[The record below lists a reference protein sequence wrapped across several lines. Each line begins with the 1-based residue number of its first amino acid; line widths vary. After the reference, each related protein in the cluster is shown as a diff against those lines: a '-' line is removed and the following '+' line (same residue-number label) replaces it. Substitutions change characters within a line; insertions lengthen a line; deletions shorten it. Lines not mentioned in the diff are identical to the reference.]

1 MAEQIDGYKPGGMVH
16 DAYDYW
22 NQLDKSK
29 DASMNGDWKSKCS
42 GGLVK
47 GGAKL
52 MKGLISISGL
62 REVEDSSGRL
72 GYDVGR
78 GASTG
83 TIIKDGAK
91 ATFDVGMAAVTFIPA
106 GKVLAGL
113 SKGKKLYT
121 TAREGTA
128 ITKMALSASKSASK
142 PVAEELTAAI
152 SKTIPQGGKVTAEH
166 SKALLGELTEIGKKY
181 KINIKEGGMLGQSTG
196 SIDTIAVNTKV
207 GGPHEIGH
215 VVQQLQTRAT
225 ALEAQAQKLGK
236 PVNQLSQAERKEAF
250 EKFVKPFEEAAYNQH
265 EMYALDATTRTGA
278 ANSTYGE
285 SLKRGVTHFE
295 EALSSGKVPVAEVST
310 TANILGR
317 TPNVLGRS
325 IGESAQHAGYIG
337 AGSINYTRDELTDH
351 NHNAKK

>member
-1 MAEQIDGYKPGGMVH
+1 MSEQIDGYKPGGVVH

-29 DASMNGDWKSKCS
+29 DTSMQGDWKSKCS
-42 GGLVK
+42 GGIVK
-47 GGAKL
+47 GGSKL

-62 REVEDSSGRL
+62 REVEDSSGKL

-78 GASTG
+78 GAPRE
-83 TIIKDGAK
+83 TILKDSGK
-91 ATFDVGMAAVTFIPA
+91 ALFDTGMAAVTFIPA

-121 TAREGTA
+121 TAKGGTA
-128 ITKMALSASKSASK
+128 ITSMALNAGKSASK
-142 PVAEELTAAI
+142 PVAQELTAAI
-152 SKTIPQGGKVTAEH
+152 SKTIPEGGKVTAEH

-181 KINIKEGGMLGQSTG
+181 RINIKEGGMLGQSTG
-196 SIDTIAVNTKV
+196 SIDNIAVNTKV

-236 PVNQLSQAERKEAF
+236 PVNQLSQAERKDAF

-278 ANSTYGE
+278 ARSTYGE
-285 SLKRGVTHFE
+285 SLKKGVAHFE

-310 TANILGR
+310 TANVLGR

-325 IGESAQHAGYIG
+325 IGESGLHAGYIG
-337 AGSINYTRDELTDH
+337 AGSVNYTRDELTDH
-351 NHNAKK
+351 NHNK